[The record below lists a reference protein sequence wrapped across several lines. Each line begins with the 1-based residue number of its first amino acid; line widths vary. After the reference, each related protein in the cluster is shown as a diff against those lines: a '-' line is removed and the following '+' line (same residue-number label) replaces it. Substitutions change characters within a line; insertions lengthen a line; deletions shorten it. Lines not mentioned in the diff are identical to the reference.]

1 MKTLLI
7 AQTAHKTF
15 LLHRSQQS
23 PFSAWS
29 TTEDGVITEKIAFIQ
44 EDGVFARDAFD
55 AFFDTVVS
63 IFSSDNFEDVLND
76 GKKTDVLVEVSFR
89 TKTKWQIFPRKFT
102 NILYENQTTWEKKFF
117 NPSLKF
123 FKQFGIQ
130 GLCTRPRTNS
140 LCYHGNKNF

>member
-7 AQTAHKTF
+7 AQTAQKTF

-29 TTEDGVITEKIAFIQ
+29 TTEDGVITEKIASIQ

-76 GKKTDVLVEVSFR
+76 GKKNRR
-89 TKTKWQIFPRKFT
+89 TCRSEFS
-102 NILYENQTTWEKKFF
+102 NENKMANFSPKIYKY
-117 NPSLKF
+117 SL
-123 FKQFGIQ
+123 
-130 GLCTRPRTNS
+130 
-140 LCYHGNKNF
+140 